1 MHTYLVLNEK
11 SKVYV
16 YKKNIDTVYNG
27 RKHSNKSETVRNDLR
42 VAEHGSGN
50 QDPNRTLVFE

>member
-1 MHTYLVLNEK
+1 MHIYLVQNEK

-27 RKHSNKSETVRNDLR
+27 WKHSNKSETVRNDLG
-42 VAEHGSGN
+42 VAVHGSGN
-50 QDPNRTLVFE
+50 QDANRTLVFE

>member
-1 MHTYLVLNEK
+1 MVLNEK